1 MRVVEEG
8 QLKGSF
14 NGFKNNDVVFE
25 FFGGRKFKQDEYK
38 YNYTY
43 AFMPK
48 AKVINEMGQ
57 YYLEVEGMNEKVK
70 VRQVWY

>member
-8 QLKGSF
+8 QLKGTF
-14 NGFKNNDVVFE
+14 RGFKNNDVIFE

-43 AFMPK
+43 SYKPK

-57 YYLEVEGMNEKVK
+57 YYLEVEGMSEKVK
-70 VRQVWY
+70 VKQV

>member
-14 NGFKNNDVVFE
+14 SGFENNDVIFE

-38 YNYTY
+38 YSYTY
-43 AFMPK
+43 SYMPK

-57 YYLEVEGMNEKVK
+57 YYLEVEGMSEKVK
-70 VRQVWY
+70 VRQV

>member
-8 QLKGSF
+8 QLKGTF
-14 NGFKNNDVVFE
+14 RGFKNNDVIFE

-38 YNYTY
+38 YNYSY
-43 AFMPK
+43 KPK

-57 YYLEVEGMNEKVK
+57 YYLEVEGMSEKVK
-70 VRQVWY
+70 VKQV